1 MIRTLILIQLT
12 LIGAHT
18 LQAQCTSSGPLGP
31 GSAASVS
38 FGGSDFNFNNATNV
52 FSSDNSRATSTGLI
66 SLFNG
71 ETEYLQATDFGFSIP
86 SAAIICG
93 IVVEAEKSAT
103 GIGTVLGIGLSYVS
117 DYSVRLIRN
126 GTVVG
131 NNKASAAHW
140 TDSDSYHIYGS
151 NADIWGVAW
160 TPADINA
167 SNFGIAFSANIAGL
181 AMLIPNVRIDHI
193 RITVHYLMA
202 VLPREILYF
211 NAAVK
216 DDVVAVEWKTT
227 GVESVQVQKSKDGVV
242 WESLNNAGHW
252 AGSKVDK
259 TEDGR
264 PYSGRSYYRL
274 MMAKAGG
281 EKIYSSVISVEIR
294 NKLRVK
300 VFPNMFVDHV
310 MISNVNPGDRML
322 LTDAAGRMVPLGNA
336 VSNNAF
342 QKLYLQSLKPGMY
355 FLKVG
360 NEIFKI
366 EKN

>member
-18 LQAQCTSSGPLGP
+18 LQAQCSGSGPLSP

-38 FGGSDFNFNNATNV
+38 FGGSDFNFDNAANI
-52 FSSDNSRATSTGLI
+52 FSSDNNRATSTGLI

-71 ETEYLQATDFGFSIP
+71 ETEYLQATNFGFSIP

-103 GIGTVLGIGLSYVS
+103 GIGSVLGVGLSYVS
-117 DYSVRLIRN
+117 DHSVRLIRN

-131 NNKASAAHW
+131 NNNASAAHW
-140 TDSDSYHIYGS
+140 TGSESYHTYGGNS
-151 NADIWGVAW
+151 DIWGVAW

-193 RITVHYLMA
+193 RITVYYLVA
-202 VLPREILYF
+202 ILPREILYF

-216 DDVVAVEWKTT
+216 DDVVAVEWKTS
-227 GVESVQVQKSKDGVV
+227 GLESVQVQRSKDGVV
-242 WESLNNAGHW
+242 WESLNSIGHW

-259 TEDGR
+259 LEDGQ

-274 MMAKAGG
+274 EAMKPGG
-281 EKIYSSVISVEIR
+281 GKIYSSARSVEMGNR
-294 NKLRVK
+294 LRVR
-300 VFPNMFVDHV
+300 VYPNMVADHV
-310 MISNVNPGDRML
+310 MISNINPGDRIL
-322 LTDAAGRMVPLGNA
+322 LTDAAGRMVPLRNA
-336 VSNNAF
+336 VSNNAI
-342 QKLYLQSLKPGMY
+342 QKLYLQALKPGIY
-355 FLKVG
+355 FLKIG
-360 NEIFKI
+360 NQVFKI

>member
-18 LQAQCTSSGPLGP
+18 LQAQCSSSGPLGP

-38 FGGSDFNFNNATNV
+38 FGGSDFNFNNATNI

-71 ETEYLQATDFGFSIP
+71 ETEYLQATNFGFSIP

-93 IVVEAEKSAT
+93 ITVEAEKSAT
-103 GIGTVLGIGLSYVS
+103 GIGTVVGIGLSYVS

-131 NNKASAAHW
+131 DNKASAAHW
-140 TDSDSYHIYGS
+140 TGSESYHTYGGNS
-151 NADIWGVAW
+151 DIWGVAW

-181 AMLIPNVRIDHI
+181 VMLIPNVRIDHI
-193 RITVHYLMA
+193 RITVHYMVA
-202 VLPREILYF
+202 ILPKEIVYF

-216 DDVVAVEWKTT
+216 DEVVAVEWKTS
-227 GVESVQVQKSKDGVV
+227 GVESVQVQRSKNGVV
-242 WESLNNAGHW
+242 WEGVNSGGHW
-252 AGSKVDK
+252 AGSKAYML
-259 TEDGR
+259 EDGQ

-274 MMAKAGG
+274 MAMKPGG
-281 EKIYSSVISVEIR
+281 EKIYSSVRYVEMG

-300 VFPNMFVDHV
+300 VFPNIVVDHV
-310 MISNVNPGDRML
+310 MISNINPGDRIL
-322 LTDAAGRMVPLGNA
+322 LIDAAGRMVPLRNVVTNSA
-336 VSNNAF
+336 M
-342 QKLYLQSLKPGMY
+342 QKLYLESLKPGMY

-360 NEIFKI
+360 NQIFKI
-366 EKN
+366 EK

>member
-1 MIRTLILIQLT
+1 MIRTLILFPLT

-18 LQAQCTSSGPLGP
+18 LQAQCAASGPLSP

-38 FGGSDFNFNNATNV
+38 YGGSDFNFNNATNV
-52 FSSDNSRATSTGLI
+52 FSSDNSRATSTGLV

-71 ETEYLQATDFGFSIP
+71 ETDYLQATNFGFSIP

-126 GTVVG
+126 GTVAG
-131 NNKASAAHW
+131 NNKASATHW
-140 TDSDSYHIYGS
+140 TGTESYHTYGS
-151 NADIWGVAW
+151 NSDIWGLAW

-193 RITVHYLMA
+193 RITVYYLVA
-202 VLPREILYF
+202 ILPKEILYF

-216 DDVVAVEWKTT
+216 DDVVAVEWKAT
-227 GVESVQVQKSKDGVV
+227 GVESVQVQRSKDGVV
-242 WESLNNAGHW
+242 WEGVNAAGHW
-252 AGSKVDK
+252 TGSKADK
-259 TEDGR
+259 MEDGQ
-264 PYSGRSYYRL
+264 PYNGRSYYRL
-274 MMAKAGG
+274 MATKAGG
-281 EKIYSSVISVEIR
+281 EKIYSAVRSVEMGNR
-294 NKLRVK
+294 LLVK
-300 VFPNMFVDHV
+300 VFPNIVEDHV
-310 MISNVNPGDRML
+310 MISNINPGDRIL
-322 LTDAAGRMVPLGNA
+322 LTDAAGRMVPLRNA
-336 VSNNAF
+336 VSSNAF
-342 QKLYLQSLKPGMY
+342 QKVYLPSLKPGIY

-360 NEIFKI
+360 NQIFKI
-366 EKN
+366 KRI

>member
-1 MIRTLILIQLT
+1 MIRTLIIIQLT

-38 FGGSDFNFNNATNV
+38 FGGSDFNFNNAANI

-71 ETEYLQATDFGFSIP
+71 ETEYLQATNFGFSIP

-131 NNKASAAHW
+131 NNKASATHW
-140 TDSDSYHIYGS
+140 TGSESYHTYGGNS
-151 NADIWGVAW
+151 DICGVAW

-193 RITVHYLMA
+193 RITVHYLLA

-216 DDVVAVEWKTT
+216 DGVVAVEWKTT
-227 GVESVQVQKSKDGVV
+227 GVESVQVQRSKDGVV
-242 WESLNNAGHW
+242 WEGVNITGHW

-259 TEDGR
+259 MEDGQ

-274 MMAKAGG
+274 MATKPGG
-281 EKIYSSVISVEIR
+281 EKIYSSLRSVEMGNR
-294 NKLRVK
+294 LKVK
-300 VFPNMFVDHV
+300 VFPNIVVDHV
-310 MISNVNPGDRML
+310 MISNINPGDRIL
-322 LTDAAGRMVPLGNA
+322 LTDAAGRMVPLRNA
-336 VSNNAF
+336 VNNNAF
-342 QKLYLQSLKPGMY
+342 QKLYLQSLKPGIY

>member
-12 LIGAHT
+12 IIGAHT
-18 LQAQCTSSGPLGP
+18 LQAQCSSSGPLGP

-38 FGGSDFNFNNATNV
+38 FGGSDFNFDNADNI
-52 FSSDNSRATSTGLI
+52 FSSNNSRATSTGLV

-71 ETEYLQATDFGFSIP
+71 ETEYLQATNFGFSIP

-93 IVVEAEKSAT
+93 IVVEVEKSAT
-103 GIGTVLGIGLSYVS
+103 GIGTVLGVGLSYVS
-117 DYSVRLIRN
+117 DYSVRLLRN
-126 GTVVG
+126 GAVAG

-140 TDSDSYHIYGS
+140 TSSESYHTYGG

-167 SNFGIAFSANIAGL
+167 SDFGIAFSANISGL

-193 RITVHYLMA
+193 RITVYYMVA
-202 VLPREILYF
+202 VLPNEILYF
-211 NAAVK
+211 NAAMK

-227 GVESVQVQKSKDGVV
+227 GVESVQVQRTKDGVV
-242 WESLNNAGHW
+242 WEEVQGEK
-252 AGSKVDK
+252 GSKVNK
-259 TEDGR
+259 IEDVA
-264 PYSGRSYYRL
+264 PYSGKSFYRL
-274 MMAKAGG
+274 IATKAGG
-281 EKIYSSVISVEIR
+281 EKIYSSARYIEMG

-300 VFPNMFVDHV
+300 VYPSVVVDHV
-310 MISNVNPGDRML
+310 MISNINPGDRIL
-322 LTDAAGRMVPLGNA
+322 LTDAAGRMVPLRNVAPGNY
-336 VSNNAF
+336 V
-342 QKLYLQSLKPGMY
+342 QKFYLQFLKPGLY

-360 NEIFKI
+360 NKIFKI